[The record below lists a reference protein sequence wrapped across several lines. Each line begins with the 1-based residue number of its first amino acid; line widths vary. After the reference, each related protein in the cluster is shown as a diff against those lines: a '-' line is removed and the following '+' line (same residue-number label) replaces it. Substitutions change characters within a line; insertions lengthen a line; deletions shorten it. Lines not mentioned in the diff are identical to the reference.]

1 MANALTVAKYATLVA
16 LAFFFFVV
24 VGHGH
29 SWVCAALMLAA
40 IRNEYVRSH
49 DARAKLE
56 PTVGVPREAPPS
68 DAVDEEAPVR
78 TLVRS

>member
-1 MANALTVAKYATLVA
+1 MAYALTVAKYATLVA

-24 VGHGH
+24 VGHAH
-29 SWVCAALMLAA
+29 SWVFAAMMLAA

-49 DARAKLE
+49 KARGQLE

-68 DAVDEEAPVR
+68 DTGDGEAPAR